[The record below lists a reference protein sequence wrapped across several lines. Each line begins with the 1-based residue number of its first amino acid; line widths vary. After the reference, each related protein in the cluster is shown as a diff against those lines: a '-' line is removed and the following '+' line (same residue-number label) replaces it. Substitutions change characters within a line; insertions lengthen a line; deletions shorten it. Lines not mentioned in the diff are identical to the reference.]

1 MPHELQRITTTYV
14 DVEDRLRLTGVLAN
28 GTVVQLWL
36 TQRLLG
42 RLVPPLTS
50 WLERNALLV
59 AEHALPGAAPAA
71 KVALADQ
78 EMVQGFAQQSA
89 WAQLKPQPPVH
100 AASDSATWVVT
111 NVQLSLG
118 PQTVL
123 LTLKNHTP
131 TQPTVALN
139 LNAQLLRQWLGIVFD
154 QVLLAQWPT
163 ACWPAWMHDGQPG
176 PTPEGNRGQTT
187 VLIFIHQKNPPH
199 QAEAFFEG
207 DPVFQES
214 PAAPDAAQLAQQTAD
229 CPRQS
234 YHLSHSESDRPSLAP
249 IHNETIPDKLPGGH
263 LHLGPRLD
271 KPHAAAPAHSPRPAH
286 WRDNL
291 TNDSPPDAPPCR
303 PEQD

>member
-176 PTPEGNRGQTT
+176 PTPATRS
-187 VLIFIHQKNPPH
+187 
-199 QAEAFFEG
+199 
-207 DPVFQES
+207 PV
-214 PAAPDAAQLAQQTAD
+214 
-229 CPRQS
+229 RV
-234 YHLSHSESDRPSLAP
+234 H
-249 IHNETIPDKLPGGH
+249 
-263 LHLGPRLD
+263 
-271 KPHAAAPAHSPRPAH
+271 
-286 WRDNL
+286 
-291 TNDSPPDAPPCR
+291 
-303 PEQD
+303 

>member
-131 TQPTVALN
+131 TQPTVTLN

-154 QVLLAQWPT
+154 QVLLAQWLT

-176 PTPEGNRGQTT
+176 PTPAT
-187 VLIFIHQKNPPH
+187 
-199 QAEAFFEG
+199 
-207 DPVFQES
+207 
-214 PAAPDAAQLAQQTAD
+214 
-229 CPRQS
+229 
-234 YHLSHSESDRPSLAP
+234 
-249 IHNETIPDKLPGGH
+249 
-263 LHLGPRLD
+263 
-271 KPHAAAPAHSPRPAH
+271 
-286 WRDNL
+286 
-291 TNDSPPDAPPCR
+291 
-303 PEQD
+303 